1 MKNRKFKTKVIL
13 TCLLAL
19 LAHNLQA
26 KIVIDERKL
35 EPALVEV
42 LYKRIK
48 VTDTLLVD
56 TDFKT
61 DYLTLMAG
69 KNSSAFYQANLKTHD
84 SISNRN
90 FDYVMATFKD
100 KDAFKRT
107 SEYEVEVLFKNFPK
121 GKVTNHTR
129 HSLISWIYEEEWEKP
144 VWEITDSTSTIGGY
158 ECMLAVSNYR
168 GRRWYAWFTPEIA
181 ISEGPWKL
189 CGLPG
194 LILEAHDEK
203 NHYQYSAMTIKLNPN
218 RDVEYFNYSDRWKTD
233 RITSLK
239 ARRKYLQE
247 NAKNMILAAGTYG
260 LDPKK
265 IKPDKEDKSKPRPHK
280 NYDFE
285 ETDYPHE
292 PKFSWEE

>member
-1 MKNRKFKTKVIL
+1 MKNKKFKTKVIL

-35 EPALVEV
+35 EPAIIEV

-144 VWEITDSTSTIGGY
+144 VWEITDSTSTIG
-158 ECMLAVSNYR
+158 R
-168 GRRWYAWFTPEIA
+168 
-181 ISEGPWKL
+181 
-189 CGLPG
+189 
-194 LILEAHDEK
+194 
-203 NHYQYSAMTIKLNPN
+203 
-218 RDVEYFNYSDRWKTD
+218 
-233 RITSLK
+233 
-239 ARRKYLQE
+239 
-247 NAKNMILAAGTYG
+247 
-260 LDPKK
+260 
-265 IKPDKEDKSKPRPHK
+265 
-280 NYDFE
+280 
-285 ETDYPHE
+285 
-292 PKFSWEE
+292 

>member
-1 MKNRKFKTKVIL
+1 MKVKHYL
-13 TCLLAL
+13 PLLITL
-19 LAHNLQA
+19 VLATSLQA
-26 KIVIDERKL
+26 KIVIDERKI
-35 EPALVEV
+35 EPAIIEV

-61 DYLTLMAG
+61 DFLTLRAG
-69 KNSSAFYQANLKTHD
+69 KNLSAFYHANLKTHD
-84 SISNRN
+84 SISVRN
-90 FDYVMATFKD
+90 FEYAIATFKD
-100 KDAFKRT
+100 KEALKQV
-107 SEYEVEVLFKNFPK
+107 SSYEEEVLFKNFPK

-129 HSLISWIYEEEWEKP
+129 HSLCSWTYEEDWEKP
-144 VWEITDSTSTIGGY
+144 TWEITDSTSTIGGY
-158 ECMLAVSNYR
+158 ECMLAVSDYR

-194 LILEAHDEK
+194 LILEARDER

-247 NAKNMILAAGTYG
+247 NVKNMILAAGTYG

-265 IKPDKEDKSKPRPHK
+265 IKPDKEDKSKPQPHR

-292 PKFSWEE
+292 PKFAWEE

>member
-1 MKNRKFKTKVIL
+1 MNSKHYLLLLLTLIL
-13 TCLLAL
+13 ATS
-19 LAHNLQA
+19 LQA
-26 KIVIDERKL
+26 KTVIDEQKI
-35 EPALVEV
+35 EPSLIEV

-48 VTDTLLVD
+48 VTDTLLVN
-56 TDFKT
+56 TDFRI

-69 KNSSAFYQANLKTHD
+69 KNTSAFYSANRKMHD
-84 SISNRN
+84 SISSRN
-90 FDYVMATFKD
+90 PKYAIATMLD
-100 KDAFKRT
+100 KEAFRRA
-107 SEYEVEVLFKNFPK
+107 SEYEVESLFKNFPK

-129 HSLISWIYEEEWEKP
+129 HSLCSWTYEEEWEKP

-158 ECMLAVSNYR
+158 ECMLAVSDYR

-194 LILEAHDEK
+194 LILEARDEK

-218 RDVEYFNYSDRWKTD
+218 RDVEYFNYSERLKTD

-239 ARRKYLQE
+239 AHRKHLQE
-247 NAKNMILAAGTYG
+247 NVKNMILSSGAYG
-260 LDPKK
+260 LDPNKV
-265 IKPDKEDKSKPRPHK
+265 KPDKEDKSKPRPHK

-292 PKFSWEE
+292 PKFAWEE

>member
-1 MKNRKFKTKVIL
+1 MKVKHYLPLLITLIL
-13 TCLLAL
+13 ATS
-19 LAHNLQA
+19 LQA
-26 KIVIDERKL
+26 KIVIDERKI
-35 EPALVEV
+35 EPAIIEV

-48 VTDTLLVD
+48 VTDTLLVN

-61 DYLTLMAG
+61 DYLTLRAG

-84 SISNRN
+84 SISVRD
-90 FDYVMATFKD
+90 FKYVIATMKD
-100 KDAFKRT
+100 TETFKRT
-107 SEYEVEVLFKNFPK
+107 SSYEDEVLFKNFPI
-121 GKVTNHTR
+121 GKITNHTH
-129 HSLISWIYEEEWEKP
+129 HSLIGWIYEEEWEKP

-158 ECMLAVSNYR
+158 ECILAISDYR
-168 GRRWYAWFTPEIA
+168 GRRWYAWFTPEIV

-194 LILEAHDEK
+194 LILEAHDAR
-203 NHYQYSAMTIKLNPN
+203 NHYRYTAMTIKLNPN
-218 RDVEYFNYSDRWKTD
+218 RDVDYFNYHDRWKTD

-239 ARRKYLQE
+239 GHRKYLQE
-247 NAKNMILAAGTYG
+247 NTKNMILAAGTYG

-265 IKPDKEDKSKPRPHK
+265 VKPDKEDKSKPRPHK

-292 PKFSWEE
+292 PKFAWEE